1 MLPTD
6 PAQAG
11 LLATFS
17 PTLKSKN
24 RALETLLSVGTAGIA
39 AGTDSQTDPAFAAMA
54 ADPASRV
61 AFVAAVVALARD
73 RGFDGLDVAWR
84 FPASDVEMA
93 NFGFLVSE
101 WRAAAPPGFQLTA
114 TVYFSN
120 HVFDAPLPGV
130 DYPSEAVARC
140 LDWVN
145 VVAFG
150 LHPLA
155 AGATNATAF
164 DAPLYDRASHFS
176 ASYGVVSWIDA
187 GVPASKVVMG
197 LPLYARSW
205 FLRNKANSGVRAPV
219 VAAWTKQHGS
229 HATGIMSYAEVQKIA
244 AAGGDGRRAVTHD
257 VRQRVRS
264 VLPIHG
270 CRLGRLRRRGSRSRE
285 ARLRSAAWAPRLLPM
300 AGELRRRQ
308 PHRLKKWS
316 VSDSVP
322 LMSLTADSYRS
333 SSLLQHWMSG

>member
-1 MLPTD
+1 
-6 PAQAG
+6 
-11 LLATFS
+11 
-17 PTLKSKN
+17 
-24 RALETLLSVGTAGIA
+24 
-39 AGTDSQTDPAFAAMA
+39 MA
-54 ADPASRV
+54 AAPASRA
-61 AFVAAVVALARD
+61 AFVAAAVALAQD
-73 RGFDGLDVAWR
+73 SGFDGLDVAWR
-84 FPASDVEMA
+84 FPASAVEMA

-101 WRAAAPPGFQLTA
+101 WRAAAPPGFLLTA

-205 FLRNKANSGVRAPV
+205 FLRNKANSGIGAPV
-219 VAAWTKQHGS
+219 VAAGPKQHGS
-229 HATGIMSYAEVQKIA
+229 NATGVMSYAEVQKIA
-244 AAGGDGRRAVTHD
+244 AAGGGGRRAVTTTFDNVSVASYLSMGD
-257 VRQRVRS
+257 VWVAFDGAA
-264 VLPIHG
+264 VVAEKLAFAA
-270 CRLGRLRRRGSRSRE
+270 RRGLLGYFLWPVNYDDANLTVSRS
-285 ARLRSAAWAPRLLPM
+285 
-300 AGELRRRQ
+300 GQ
-308 PHRLKKWS
+308 
-316 VSDSVP
+316 
-322 LMSLTADSYRS
+322 
-333 SSLLQHWMSG
+333 

>member
-11 LLATFS
+11 LLTTFS

-24 RALETLLSVGTAGIA
+24 QALETLLSVGTTGIA
-39 AGTDSQTDPAFAAMA
+39 AGADSQTDPTFAAMA
-54 ADPASRV
+54 ADPTSRA
-61 AFVAAVVALARD
+61 AFIAAAVGLARD
-73 RGFDGLDVAWR
+73 SGFDGLDVAWR
-84 FPASDVEMA
+84 FPASAVEMA
-93 NFGFLVSE
+93 NFGFLVSK
-101 WRAAAPPGFQLTA
+101 WRAAAPPGFLLTA

-150 LHPLA
+150 LHPR
-155 AGATNATAF
+155 NATAF

-205 FLRNKANSGVRAPV
+205 FLRNKANSGVGAPV
-219 VAAWTKQHGS
+219 VAEGPKQHGS
-229 HATGIMSYAEVQKIA
+229 NATGVMSYAEVQKIA
-244 AAGGDGRRAVTHD
+244 GAAGA
-257 VRQRVRS
+257 RS
-264 VLPIHG
+264 
-270 CRLGRLRRRGSRSRE
+270 LRRSTTR
-285 ARLRSAAWAPRLLPM
+285 P
-300 AGELRRRQ
+300 
-308 PHRLKKWS
+308 
-316 VSDSVP
+316 
-322 LMSLTADSYRS
+322 
-333 SSLLQHWMSG
+333 